1 MADVNGLFW
10 NSNNGDRRYN
20 ADSLSE
26 WLRKFFTTGV
36 FNGEMQV
43 TPVSGM
49 NINVATGYANIQGKV
64 RFFDTETSFTVP
76 TANSTYPRI
85 DTVVVQADYTNRN
98 ISLVYVQGAYS
109 GNNPEPQA
117 PVRDTGL
124 YQIVLAQ
131 IYVAA
136 GATEITT
143 ANITDTRSDSDLC
156 GWVTGTVEGVPV
168 DQIVSQMTAQFM
180 EFFEHMKD
188 QLDQDAAGHLQLEI
202 DELISSLSALVS
214 RADILTGN
222 FAQIE
227 ESPAV
232 AAHSV
237 GDFIVYNN
245 QLYKVTA
252 AVAVG
257 DTLEVGT
264 NIESTSAGTE
274 ITSLYK
280 GLMSVQNELRV
291 KNITLQSAN
300 SAVTITAQSAK
311 LFGNVLAVSV
321 TFTLS
326 SQVSIYGN
334 LISLG
339 GKSASAGWIL
349 PVYTAGMAPVTDQ
362 SVYGDSGN
370 TNVRAS
376 RNLPAG
382 TYRIGGII
390 LVN

>member
-49 NINVATGYANIQGKV
+49 GINVATGYANIQGKV
-64 RFFDTETSFTVP
+64 RNFDTETSFTVP

-109 GNNPEPQA
+109 GNSPEPQA

-136 GATEITT
+136 GATEITA

-168 DQIVSQMTAQFM
+168 EQIVAQMTAQFM
-180 EFFEHMKD
+180 EFFERMKD
-188 QLDQDAAGHLQLEI
+188 QLDGDAAGHLQLEI
-202 DELISSLSALVS
+202 DELISSLSALVLKT
-214 RADILTGN
+214 DTLVGN

-227 ESPAV
+227 SATAAE
-232 AAHSV
+232 AHSV
-237 GDFIVYNN
+237 GDYIVYNN
-245 QLYKVTA
+245 QLYKVIA
-252 AVAVG
+252 AISVG

-264 NIESTSAGTE
+264 NIESTSAGAELESINKSLMPKLSYTSKTALVGYFPKHPTQSTTNSYTFTE
-274 ITSLYK
+274 DGFVYLYGIRGNGFGYTLKVNIDGEDWYNFPAEQNYATASLLFPVYK
-280 GLMSVQNELRV
+280 GQTMR
-291 KNITLQSAN
+291 
-300 SAVTITAQSAK
+300 
-311 LFGNVLAVSV
+311 
-321 TFTLS
+321 
-326 SQVSIYGN
+326 IYTD
-334 LISLG
+334 
-339 GKSASAGWIL
+339 SAGETWGVLTVDFIK
-349 PVYTAGMAPVTDQ
+349 
-362 SVYGDSGN
+362 
-370 TNVRAS
+370 
-376 RNLPAG
+376 
-382 TYRIGGII
+382 
-390 LVN
+390 

>member
-136 GATEITT
+136 GATEITV

-227 ESPAV
+227 ESPAA

-252 AVAVG
+252 AIATGEDLV
-257 DTLEVGT
+257 VGT
-264 NIESTSAGTE
+264 NISATTAGAELASLNNDLTTLYKTTITGTTTSSGAIRSGISPSVYYILQARITSQNGFAFWRGTDQYLQTYDASMSPLGNTE
-274 ITSLYK
+274 ITVEVVYCSR
-280 GLMSVQNELRV
+280 SELHD
-291 KNITLQSAN
+291 
-300 SAVTITAQSAK
+300 
-311 LFGNVLAVSV
+311 
-321 TFTLS
+321 
-326 SQVSIYGN
+326 
-334 LISLG
+334 
-339 GKSASAGWIL
+339 AS
-349 PVYTAGMAPVTDQ
+349 
-362 SVYGDSGN
+362 
-370 TNVRAS
+370 
-376 RNLPAG
+376 
-382 TYRIGGII
+382 
-390 LVN
+390 

>member
-49 NINVATGYANIQGKV
+49 GINVATGYANIQGKV
-64 RFFDTETSFTVP
+64 RNFDTETSFTVP

-109 GNNPEPQA
+109 GNSPEPQA

-136 GATEITT
+136 GATEITA

-168 DQIVSQMTAQFM
+168 EQIVAQMTAQFM
-180 EFFEHMKD
+180 EFFERMKD
-188 QLDQDAAGHLQLEI
+188 QLDEDAAGHLQLEI
-202 DELISSLSALVS
+202 DELISSLSALVLKT
-214 RADILTGN
+214 DTLVGN

-227 ESPAV
+227 SATAAE
-232 AAHSV
+232 AHSV
-237 GDFIVYNN
+237 GDYIVYNN
-245 QLYKVTA
+245 QLYKVIA
-252 AVAVG
+252 AISVG

-264 NIESTSAGTE
+264 NIESTSAGAE
-274 ITSLYK
+274 LESINKSLNDLFAFQSITVTPFVS
-280 GLMSVQNELRV
+280 GM
-291 KNITLQSAN
+291 TLD
-300 SAVTITAQSAK
+300 
-311 LFGNVLAVSV
+311 
-321 TFTLS
+321 
-326 SQVSIYGN
+326 SQVNVPSGYKFFCWMPIGTSGGWVSSFPIYVAN
-334 LISLG
+334 PFLI
-339 GKSASAGWIL
+339 
-349 PVYTAGMAPVTDQ
+349 
-362 SVYGDSGN
+362 N
-370 TNVRAS
+370 TNFWCNGQLEGDGRVIFRCIFI
-376 RNLPAG
+376 RDF
-382 TYRIGGII
+382 
-390 LVN
+390 